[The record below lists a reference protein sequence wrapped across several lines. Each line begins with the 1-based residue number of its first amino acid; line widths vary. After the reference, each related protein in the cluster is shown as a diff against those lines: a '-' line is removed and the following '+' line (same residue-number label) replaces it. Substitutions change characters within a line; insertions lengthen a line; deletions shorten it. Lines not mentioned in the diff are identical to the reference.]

1 MIDLD
6 TSIALQLERIAAL
19 DLEIEALVGE
29 ENQLKRLQGEVDALE
44 GLDSRAKVPPALRG
58 CLVGIKDI
66 FHVDGLPT
74 RAGSLLPPEALAGE
88 EAACVRLLK
97 EAGALVLGKTT
108 TTEFAFFEPGPT
120 RNPNNTAHTPGGS
133 SSGSAA
139 AVAAGYCPLAIGS
152 QTVGSVIR
160 PAAFCGV
167 LGFKPSLGRIPS
179 EGMLYYSP
187 SVDTVGVFARS
198 CAWMEVAASVL
209 CANWKSVGVPRLPTV
224 GIPEGPYLA
233 QASGEALTLFEGQVD
248 RLQRAGWT
256 VRRVPLL
263 SDIEAINARH
273 TRLISGEMARVHAE
287 LFVQYEALYRP
298 KTAQLVRDGRAVT
311 EREIGRA
318 RAGCVRLREEVEAAM
333 DASDVDMW
341 LSPAATG
348 PAPRGLASTGDPAMN
363 LPWTHAGLPSCAV
376 PCQRVAGNLPMGL
389 QCVARSGQDELLLQW
404 VRALEGILDYE

>member
-1 MIDLD
+1 MDR
-6 TSIALQLERIAAL
+6 SIALQLERIAAL

-29 ENQLKRLQGEVDALE
+29 ENHLRRLQGEVDALE
-44 GLDSRAKVPPALRG
+44 GRVSRAKATLALRG

-167 LGFKPSLGRIPS
+167 LGFKPSWGRIPS
-179 EGMLYYSP
+179 EGMLYY
-187 SVDTVGVFARS
+187 
-198 CAWMEVAASVL
+198 
-209 CANWKSVGVPRLPTV
+209 
-224 GIPEGPYLA
+224 
-233 QASGEALTLFEGQVD
+233 
-248 RLQRAGWT
+248 
-256 VRRVPLL
+256 
-263 SDIEAINARH
+263 
-273 TRLISGEMARVHAE
+273 
-287 LFVQYEALYRP
+287 
-298 KTAQLVRDGRAVT
+298 
-311 EREIGRA
+311 
-318 RAGCVRLREEVEAAM
+318 
-333 DASDVDMW
+333 
-341 LSPAATG
+341 
-348 PAPRGLASTGDPAMN
+348 
-363 LPWTHAGLPSCAV
+363 
-376 PCQRVAGNLPMGL
+376 
-389 QCVARSGQDELLLQW
+389 
-404 VRALEGILDYE
+404 

>member
-1 MIDLD
+1 MA
-6 TSIALQLERIAAL
+6 SQLERVAAL
-19 DLEIEALVGE
+19 EPELKALVGE
-29 ENQLKRLQGEVDALE
+29 ENRPERIRCEVAVQAQCTASSATSLPLW
-44 GLDSRAKVPPALRG
+44 GT
-58 CLVGIKDI
+58 LVGIKDI

-167 LGFKPSLGRIPS
+167 LGFKPSWGRIPS

-209 CANWKSVGVPRLPTV
+209 CANWKSVGEPRLPTV

-263 SDIEAINARH
+263 SDIGEINARH

-287 LFVQYEALYRP
+287 LFTQYEALYRP

-311 EREIGRA
+311 ESEIGRA
-318 RAGCVRLREEVEAAM
+318 RAGCVRLREEVEEAM
-333 DASDVDMW
+333 DVSDVDMW

-376 PCQRVAGNLPMGL
+376 PCERVAGNLPMGL
-389 QCVARSGQDELLLQW
+389 QCVAGSGQDELLLQW
-404 VRALEGILDYE
+404 VRALEGTLDYE